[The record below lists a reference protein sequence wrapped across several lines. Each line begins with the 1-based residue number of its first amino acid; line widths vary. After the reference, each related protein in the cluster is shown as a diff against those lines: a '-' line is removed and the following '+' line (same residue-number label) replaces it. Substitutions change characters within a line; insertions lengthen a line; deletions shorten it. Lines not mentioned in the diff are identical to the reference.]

1 MTIAKLLN
9 CYFELAR
16 NKLSYIV
23 KLTNSIQRFN
33 YSTIK
38 RLNLG
43 FTIIELL
50 IVMSLLGI
58 ATTLVSAAYL
68 SFEKRERVKSAALDL
83 KSNLRL
89 AQNKALSGDKG
100 ISGTSEICDTSSTL
114 VGWFVRI
121 NTGSPNYEVVGSC
134 QTTSGEV
141 EFSTKTYEYPDGVS
155 LTEINYVGAFSD
167 NFENTVVN
175 ILFRPI
181 EREVYFFN
189 SSTPPFLDGT
199 GNINTAGLLEAP
211 ASSQISLR
219 LRFEG
224 FDTIYDVNIST
235 SGEINEKKI

>member
-1 MTIAKLLN
+1 MTIVKLLN
-9 CYFELAR
+9 CYFELSR

-23 KLTNSIQRFN
+23 NFTNSIQRFN

-100 ISGTSEICDTSSTL
+100 IPGSGEECPAGNTL
-114 VGWFVRI
+114 VGWFIRLDK
-121 NTGSPNYEVVGSC
+121 NGNSYDLAGSC
-134 QTTSGEV
+134 QPPTGEDT
-141 EFSTKTYEYPDGVS
+141 EFAAKTIQLPEGISLRVITYHGV
-155 LTEINYVGAFSD
+155 FDSD
-167 NFENTVVN
+167 LQATN
-175 ILFRPI
+175 ILFRPL
-181 EREVYFFN
+181 EREVYAFREV
-189 SSTPPFLDGT
+189 TPPFIDNN
-199 GNINTAGLLEAP
+199 GNLQELIVGEGD
-211 ASSQISLR
+211 QESLQ
-219 LRFEG
+219 LTLSG
-224 FDTIYDVNIST
+224 FDTEYDVNIST
-235 SGEINEKKI
+235 SGEVNEKKL

>member
-1 MTIAKLLN
+1 MTIVKLLN

-50 IVMSLLGI
+50 IVISLLGI

-83 KSNLRL
+83 KSYLRL

-100 ISGTSEICDTSSTL
+100 IAGSPATEICDTFSTL
-114 VGWFVRI
+114 VGWFVSI

-141 EFSTKTYEYPDGVS
+141 GFSTKTYAYPDGVS
-155 LTEINYVGAFSD
+155 LTHINYDGAYPEDFV
-167 NFENTVVN
+167 NTTVN
-175 ILFRPI
+175 
-181 EREVYFFN
+181 
-189 SSTPPFLDGT
+189 
-199 GNINTAGLLEAP
+199 
-211 ASSQISLR
+211 
-219 LRFEG
+219 
-224 FDTIYDVNIST
+224 
-235 SGEINEKKI
+235 

>member
-1 MTIAKLLN
+1 MDALVN
-9 CYFELAR
+9 R
-16 NKLSYIV
+16 
-23 KLTNSIQRFN
+23 LTNSVNSYRRRF
-33 YSTIK
+33 
-38 RLNLG
+38 G

-50 IVMSLLGI
+50 IVMSILGI

-100 ISGTSEICDTSSTL
+100 ISGTGEECPFGNTL

-121 NTGSPNYEVVGSC
+121 NTGPSYEVVGSC
-134 QTTSGEV
+134 QTATGE
-141 EFSTKTYEYPDGVS
+141 EAFAAKTYEYPEGVS
-155 LTEINYVGAFSD
+155 LTQIHYEGAFSGD
-167 NFENTVVN
+167 LAAGTIVN
-175 ILFRPI
+175 ILLRPI

-189 SSTPPFLDGT
+189 SSSPPFLDGT
-199 GNINTAGLLEAP
+199 GNIITTGLLEAP
-211 ASSQISLR
+211 ASGQISLS
-219 LRFEG
+219 LKLQG